1 MTAPELGREEPH
13 PDEERFVRSILQ
25 AIEHSLAKD
34 YGSTPRGRR
43 FHAKSLGL
51 ADAVFEV
58 EPGLP
63 HELQVG
69 LFASPRAFPALVRFT
84 NAAQRAGADGG
95 RSTKGM
101 AIKILDVPASGFEVD
116 PFGTT
121 QDLVLTTDRVLVP
134 GTVRKY
140 ELSLRGL
147 FGNLLCLLAIV
158 LNPGNWR
165 SLLGMVCR
173 QRRVPN
179 LLEQTY
185 ASCTPYL
192 FGDGNAV
199 KWHARPQQPAIS
211 KMPDHPDRDFLRH
224 RLRDDLAT
232 AAASFEICIQRQ
244 LDPRTEPIE
253 DSAVEWRTPLV
264 KVATLTIPVQDVEA
278 VDQTRREQTITFSPW
293 HAMRE
298 HRPLGGNN
306 RLRRRI
312 YAELSR
318 ARGLLAQPP
327 SSTPTER
334 AR

>member
-1 MTAPELGREEPH
+1 MTTLALGREDPD
-13 PDEERFVRSILQ
+13 PDEERLARSILQ
-25 AIEHSLAKD
+25 AIERSLKKD
-34 YGSTPRGRR
+34 YGSAQPGRR

-51 ADAVFEV
+51 LDAVFEV

-63 HELQVG
+63 RELQVG
-69 LFASPRAFPALVRFT
+69 LFASPRAFPALVRFS
-84 NAAQRAGADGG
+84 NAARKAGADDT

-101 AIKILDVPASGFEVD
+101 AIKILDAPASGFEVD
-116 PFGTT
+116 PCGTT
-121 QDLVLTTDRVLVP
+121 QDLVLITSTVFFP

-140 ELSLRGL
+140 ALSLRGL
-147 FGNLLCLLAIV
+147 FGNFLCLLAIA
-158 LNPGNWR
+158 LNPCNWR
-165 SLLGMVCR
+165 SLLGVVRR

-179 LLEQTY
+179 LLEEMY

-199 KWHARPQQPAIS
+199 KWHARPQKPATS
-211 KMPDHPDRDFLRH
+211 KLPDNPDRDFLRH

-232 AAASFEICIQRQ
+232 TAASFEICIQRQ

-264 KVATLTIPVQDVEA
+264 KVATLTIPAQDFETVE
-278 VDQTRREQTITFSPW
+278 QRRREQTVTFSPW
-293 HAMRE
+293 HAMPE

-318 ARGLLAQPP
+318 VRGVPAQPP
-327 SSTPTER
+327 SSPGG
-334 AR
+334 A